1 METEIWKSL
10 PNYPGIEIS
19 NLGRVKRLQSDK
31 EYIISSFCKDKDG
44 YCKVNVKRIDKPH
57 RYMSTSVH
65 RLVALAFLPNPENKP
80 AVNHKNNNR
89 TDNRVEN
96 LEWVTTKENVYH
108 SYLYGNRKLAKNVQK
123 TTTLTDFQIS
133 QIDFLRQYYT
143 LNQLAKLF
151 NINYQTLKNITMKI
165 TKRKRLDNQ
174 QPSIYKDIYK

>member
-1 METEIWKSL
+1 ME
-10 PNYPGIEIS
+10 
-19 NLGRVKRLQSDK
+19 
-31 EYIISSFCKDKDG
+31 
-44 YCKVNVKRIDKPH
+44 
-57 RYMSTSVH
+57 
-65 RLVALAFLPNPENKP
+65 ENKTDW
-80 AVNHKNNNR
+80 KNRSDASMNIGNQILKIR
-89 TDNRVEN
+89 KELKTNPDYFDEEAQCN
-96 LEWVTTKENVYH
+96 LCFTEESITAFQKEEAARKGEFYMRITYDELAKCKENVYH